1 MFDSVKIKGLKPREK
16 RYVVTVEKGLSLRVH
31 PSGVKSWVVRI
42 SQAGRVIDITL
53 GRWPDISL
61 AQAKSLARKK
71 QKAHSVEPVAAYV
84 LKDAFALWCN
94 LKRGRIVSYADER
107 RRLERYII
115 KPLGNV
121 QLDSVNAPL
130 IIKTVSHLDKSNKRA
145 TLKRV
150 LMRTREILDLAVCAG
165 YIDHNPINRV
175 SRVFAPVKVKSMPA
189 MDWRELPMIMRVVA
203 KAPVRIQNFF
213 LFSLCTMLRPG
224 ENAKLEKAWIDADTI
239 TIPASEMK
247 KGRAH
252 RVPLTF
258 LMRKLIE
265 REKELSPHPRNRYVF
280 AGRDP
285 GSHISKQAIAKWLHG
300 SELRGRLVAHG
311 LRTIARCWLADNDVQ
326 FEIAEACLSH
336 QVGDS
341 VYKAYQRSDFLDA
354 RRVIME
360 RWCSYILICAT
371 SAGILTEIP
380 MPAGYSALLDQ

>member
-1 MFDSVKIKGLKPREK
+1 MFDSKKIRALKPREK

-71 QKAHSVEPVAAYV
+71 QKEHNVSPVAAYV
-84 LKDAFALWCN
+84 MKDAFMLWCN
-94 LKRGRIVSYADER
+94 LKRGRISSYSDER
-107 RRLERYII
+107 RRLIRYII
-115 KPLGNV
+115 DPLGNV
-121 QLDSVNAPL
+121 QLDSINAPL

-175 SRVFAPVKVKSMPA
+175 SRVFAPVKVRSMPA

-203 KAPVRIQNFF
+203 KAPERIQNFF

>member
-1 MFDSVKIKGLKPREK
+1 MFDSIKIRALKPREK
-16 RYVVTVEKGLSLRVH
+16 RYVVTIEKGLSLRVH

-42 SQAGRVIDITL
+42 CQSGRVIDITL
-53 GRWPDISL
+53 GRWPDVSL

-189 MDWRELPMIMRVVA
+189 MDWRELPMIMRVIA
-203 KAPVRIQNFF
+203 TAPERIQNFF
-213 LFSLCTMLRPG
+213 LFSLCSMLRPG
-224 ENAKLEKAWIDADTI
+224 ENAKLEKSWIDADTI

-247 KGRAH
+247 KDRVH

-265 REKELSPHPRNRYVF
+265 REKELSPHPRNRFVF
-280 AGRDP
+280 AGRNS

-341 VYKAYQRSDFLDA
+341 VYKAYQRSDFLEA
-354 RRVIME
+354 RRIIME

-371 SAGILTEIP
+371 SAGILTEIT
-380 MPAGYSALLDQ
+380 MPAGYSAIIQH

>member
-1 MFDSVKIKGLKPREK
+1 MSITSKKIEALKPSEK
-16 RYVVTVEKGLSLRVH
+16 RYTITLEKGLSLRVQ
-31 PSGVKSWVVRI
+31 PTGVKSFVLRI
-42 SQAGRVIDITL
+42 CRSSKVKDITL
-53 GRWPDISL
+53 GHFPEMSL
-61 AQAKSLARKK
+61 QQAKAEARRM
-71 QKAHSVEPVAAYV
+71 QKANEIQPIAAYT
-84 LKDAFALWCN
+84 LHDAFVLWCN
-94 LKRGRIVSYADER
+94 LKKGRIVSYADEK
-107 RRLERYII
+107 RRLERYIVNV
-115 KPLGNV
+115 LGSV
-121 QLDSVNAPL
+121 QLDEINAPL
-130 IIKTVSHLDKSNKRA
+130 IIRTVSPLDKSNKRS

-165 YIDHNPINRV
+165 YIDHNPINRI

-189 MDWRELPMIMRVVA
+189 LDWRELPMIMRVIA

-224 ENAKLEKAWIDADTI
+224 ENAKLEKSWIDSDTI
-239 TIPASEMK
+239 TIPATEMK

-285 GSHISKQAIAKWLHG
+285 GSHISKQAIAKWLHE
-300 SELRGRLVAHG
+300 SELKGRLVAHG

-341 VYKAYQRSDFLDA
+341 VYKAYQRSDFLEA
-354 RRVIME
+354 
-360 RWCSYILICAT
+360 
-371 SAGILTEIP
+371 
-380 MPAGYSALLDQ
+380 

>member
-1 MFDSVKIKGLKPREK
+1 MTI
-16 RYVVTVEKGLSLRVH
+16 EKGLSLRVH

-42 SQAGRVIDITL
+42 CQSGRVIDITL
-53 GRWPDISL
+53 GRWPDVSL

-71 QKAHSVEPVAAYV
+71 QKAHSVGPVAAYV
-84 LKDAFALWCN
+84 LKDAFSLWCN

-175 SRVFAPVKVKSMPA
+175 SRVFAPVKVRSMPA

-203 KAPVRIQNFF
+203 KAPERIQNFF

-285 GSHISKQAIAKWLHG
+285 GSHISKQAIAKWLHD
-300 SELRGRLVAHG
+300 SELKGRLVAHG

>member
-1 MFDSVKIKGLKPREK
+1 MFDSIKIKGLKPREK

-53 GRWPDISL
+53 GHWPDISL

-71 QKAHSVEPVAAYV
+71 QKEHSVEPVAAYV
-84 LKDAFALWCN
+84 LKDAFSLWCN

-341 VYKAYQRSDFLDA
+341 VYKAYQRSDFLEA
-354 RRVIME
+354 RRIIME
-360 RWCSYILICAT
+360 RWCSYVLICAT

>member
-1 MFDSVKIKGLKPREK
+1 MFDSIKIKGLKPREK

-71 QKAHSVEPVAAYV
+71 QKEHNVSPVAAYV
-84 LKDAFALWCN
+84 MKDAFMLWCN
-94 LKRGRIVSYADER
+94 LKRGRISSYSDER
-107 RRLERYII
+107 RRLIRYII
-115 KPLGNV
+115 DPLGNV
-121 QLDSVNAPL
+121 QLDSINAPL

-175 SRVFAPVKVKSMPA
+175 SRVFAPVKVKSMPS

-285 GSHISKQAIAKWLHG
+285 GSHISKQAIAKWLHD
-300 SELRGRLVAHG
+300 SELKGRLVAHG